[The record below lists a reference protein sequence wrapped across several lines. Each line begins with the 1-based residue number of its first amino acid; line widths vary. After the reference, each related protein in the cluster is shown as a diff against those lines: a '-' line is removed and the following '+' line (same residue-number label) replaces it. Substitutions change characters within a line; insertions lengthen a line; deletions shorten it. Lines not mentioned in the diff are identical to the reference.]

1 MPYQVG
7 DLEAFQED
15 DPEFEDLIEA
25 QNVALDRSRYRDC
38 AQGIWTSQQE
48 DSDVVAIAYQGSL
61 FT

>member
-7 DLEAFQED
+7 NLEAVQED
-15 DPEFEDLIEA
+15 DPVFEDLVEA
-25 QNVALDRSRYRDC
+25 QNVALDRSQYREC

-48 DSDVVAIAYQGSL
+48 GSEIVAIAYQGSL